1 MVLMAGAGTGPA
13 RMVVWQCIG
22 CGKIEGPQA
31 CIGVCQ
37 DRKVEMVY
45 ASVHDE
51 ALVQAEQLRRRIAAL
66 EALVRQIATTTPR
79 EGEWERG
86 YRALQTQAR
95 RLLAGSEAPER

>member
-45 ASVHDE
+45 ASVHD
-51 ALVQAEQLRRRIAAL
+51 
-66 EALVRQIATTTPR
+66 
-79 EGEWERG
+79 
-86 YRALQTQAR
+86 
-95 RLLAGSEAPER
+95 